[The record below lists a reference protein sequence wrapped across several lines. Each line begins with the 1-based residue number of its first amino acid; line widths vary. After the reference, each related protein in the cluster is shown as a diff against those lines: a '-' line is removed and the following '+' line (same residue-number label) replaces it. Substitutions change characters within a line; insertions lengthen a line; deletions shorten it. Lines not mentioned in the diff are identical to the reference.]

1 MRLPLSPKML
11 LRLHRKIFMLRRP
24 GTLARRG
31 YSLTLAPGKKAP
43 ILSLQ
48 VEKRRM
54 PVFTVLAVVGA
65 LAAMAWLTLRE

>member
-11 LRLHRKIFMLRRP
+11 FRLHRKIFMLRRP

-48 VEKRRM
+48 VEKDRT
-54 PVFTVLAVVGA
+54 PVLGI
-65 LAAMAWLTLRE
+65 LAAVGLIFAAWLAIDKK